1 MGPIGDEFLSRQ
13 RVLVISPHA
22 DDETYGCAGT
32 IARIKDL
39 GGQVDVSLISVGS
52 LDHYAANSDGS
63 AMRRVTSTTRL
74 REFSE
79 VMKLLKVDDWEVVY
93 TDDAVHLALDTVPR
107 KELVRLIE
115 RDARLSIEKVEP
127 TLMLIPASSYNQ
139 DHEALFRACIT
150 ATRPGVRSQ
159 RHLVPYVLAYD
170 NASLFWSLER
180 EKFHANFYVDI
191 TDYLQIKL
199 QALRLHASQ
208 VREPEFHGSPESLEL
223 TSRLRGREISVDSA
237 EGFMTLRE
245 RPTITAL
252 RSLVPQIGGV
262 RLRRRLVGGHN
273 GW

>member
-39 GGQVDVSLISVGS
+39 GGQVYVSLISVDS

-63 AMRRVTSTTRL
+63 AMRRVTSTTRM

-107 KELVRLIE
+107 KELVRLLE

-127 TLMLIPASSYNQ
+127 TLMLIPAFSYNQ
-139 DHEALFRACIT
+139 DHEALFRACIS
-150 ATRPGVRSQ
+150 AHPAGRPQS
-159 RHLVPYVLAYD
+159 A
-170 NASLFWSLER
+170 ASG
-180 EKFHANFYVDI
+180 
-191 TDYLQIKL
+191 
-199 QALRLHASQ
+199 ALRAGLRQH
-208 VREPEFHGSPESLEL
+208 EPVLVARAGEVSRQLLCRHHRLPTGQIAGTAPARLPGARTGVPRQSGES
-223 TSRLRGREISVDSA
+223 
-237 EGFMTLRE
+237 
-245 RPTITAL
+245 
-252 RSLVPQIGGV
+252 
-262 RLRRRLVGGHN
+262 
-273 GW
+273 

>member
-39 GGQVDVSLISVGS
+39 GGQVYVSLISVGS

-107 KELVRLIE
+107 KELVRLIGGTPVY
-115 RDARLSIEKVEP
+115 RSTR
-127 TLMLIPASSYNQ
+127 SS
-139 DHEALFRACIT
+139 
-150 ATRPGVRSQ
+150 
-159 RHLVPYVLAYD
+159 
-170 NASLFWSLER
+170 
-180 EKFHANFYVDI
+180 
-191 TDYLQIKL
+191 
-199 QALRLHASQ
+199 
-208 VREPEFHGSPESLEL
+208 
-223 TSRLRGREISVDSA
+223 
-237 EGFMTLRE
+237 
-245 RPTITAL
+245 
-252 RSLVPQIGGV
+252 
-262 RLRRRLVGGHN
+262 RR
-273 GW
+273 

>member
-39 GGQVDVSLISVGS
+39 GGQVYVSLISVDS

-63 AMRRVTSTTRL
+63 AMRRVTSTTRM

-127 TLMLIPASSYNQ
+127 TLMLIPAFSYNQ
-139 DHEALFRACIT
+139 DHEALFRACVT
-150 ATRPGVRSQ
+150 AHPAGRPQ
-159 RHLVPYVLAYD
+159 
-170 NASLFWSLER
+170 
-180 EKFHANFYVDI
+180 
-191 TDYLQIKL
+191 
-199 QALRLHASQ
+199 
-208 VREPEFHGSPESLEL
+208 
-223 TSRLRGREISVDSA
+223 
-237 EGFMTLRE
+237 
-245 RPTITAL
+245 
-252 RSLVPQIGGV
+252 
-262 RLRRRLVGGHN
+262 
-273 GW
+273 